1 MRFLFWG
8 SKMPEMDDFF
18 VINDVSQIDL
28 NKVIEKYEYFKKS
41 SIPDNY
47 LKKHFRALLQDTDNN
62 ILFKKK
68 EITES
73 PLQLFWTLRFI
84 DMAENNYNNLVFK
97 KYSSLEIN
105 DLKEIVNICLKNN
118 IMSDTKNY
126 LMGKGIYLYFIESLP
141 GTRIDGAVYL
151 TSHSTIAVGLTVRYE
166 RLDYLWFTLLHELS
180 HLIFHKNYLT
190 NGIVSIENSQDE
202 IEVEA
207 NRYAKEAII
216 SPEEYRVCLPKK
228 TRNSEDLKKYAR
240 NNNLHPVLLAGLI
253 RRDLNNYQIFS
264 DVINDFKINRSDL
277 YE

>member
-1 MRFLFWG
+1 
-8 SKMPEMDDFF
+8 MPEIDDFF
-18 VINDVSQIDL
+18 VINDVSKIDL
-28 NKVIEKYEYFKKS
+28 NKVIEKYKYFKNS

-47 LKKHFRALLQDTDNN
+47 LRQHFRVLLQDTDNN

-68 EITES
+68 EITDS
-73 PLQLFWTLRFI
+73 PLQEFWTLRFI
-84 DMAENNYNNLVFK
+84 DMAENNYNDLVFN
-97 KYSSLEIN
+97 KYSSIEIN
-105 DLKEIVNICLKNN
+105 DLKEIVNICLRDN
-118 IMSDTKNY
+118 IIPDTRNY
-126 LMGKGIYLYFIESLP
+126 LMRKGIYLYFIEPLP

-151 TSHSTIAVGLTVRYE
+151 TDHSTVAVGLTIRYE

-180 HLIFHKNYLT
+180 HLILHKNYLS

-207 NRYAKEAII
+207 NRIAKEAII

-228 TRNSEDLKKYAR
+228 TRNSEDLKRYAK

-264 DVINDFKINRSDL
+264 DVVNSFKIKKSDL